1 MHELCIAR
9 GGAKRSTCGVA
20 VSALAVRRLYCSG
33 STAAVRWQYGGST
46 AAVRRRQYAGSHRSS
61 SKAVVVD
68 VIVVKMHNDHGEPQ
82 PGRCLSNYSGRPN
95 VYESWL
101 ELNLE
106 ILEFYSE
113 WFTFVRNDFTDTRL
127 IEVGYISGQ
136 LYLIKIINNEND
148 LVVYEICFYFC
159 FCQQPYQIGQKSLP

>member
-1 MHELCIAR
+1 M
-9 GGAKRSTCGVA
+9 A
-20 VSALAVRRLYCSG
+20 VSALAVRRLYSSG
-33 STAAVRWQYGGST
+33 STAAVRRQYGGST
-46 AAVRRRQYAGSHRSS
+46 AAVRRQHGGSKAAVRRRQYAGSHRSS

-113 WFTFVRNDFTDTRL
+113 
-127 IEVGYISGQ
+127 
-136 LYLIKIINNEND
+136 
-148 LVVYEICFYFC
+148 
-159 FCQQPYQIGQKSLP
+159 

>member
-9 GGAKRSTCGVA
+9 GGAKRSTCGEA
-20 VSALAVRRLYCSG
+20 VSALAARRLHSSG
-33 STAAVRWQYGGST
+33 RTVVAGRWWQYSGGTAAERWQYAGST
-46 AAVRRRQYAGSHRSS
+46 PAVRRQYAGSHRSS

-113 WFTFVRNDFTDTRL
+113 
-127 IEVGYISGQ
+127 
-136 LYLIKIINNEND
+136 
-148 LVVYEICFYFC
+148 
-159 FCQQPYQIGQKSLP
+159 

>member
-1 MHELCIAR
+1 M
-9 GGAKRSTCGVA
+9 
-20 VSALAVRRLYCSG
+20 
-33 STAAVRWQYGGST
+33 AVRWQYGGST

-101 ELNLE
+101 ELKDHE
-106 ILEFYSE
+106 ILEFMFRTY
-113 WFTFVRNDFTDTRL
+113 FLRN
-127 IEVGYISGQ
+127 
-136 LYLIKIINNEND
+136 
-148 LVVYEICFYFC
+148 YFRET
-159 FCQQPYQIGQKSLP
+159 

>member
-9 GGAKRSTCGVA
+9 GGAKRSTCATA
-20 VSALAVRRLYCSG
+20 VSAMAVWR
-33 STAAVRWQYGGST
+33 QYGGGSKMVAVLGG
-46 AAVRRRQYAGSHRSS
+46 AAVGRPIHAGSHRSS

-101 ELNLE
+101 E
-106 ILEFYSE
+106 
-113 WFTFVRNDFTDTRL
+113 V
-127 IEVGYISGQ
+127 
-136 LYLIKIINNEND
+136 KIMR
-148 LVVYEICFYFC
+148 F
-159 FCQQPYQIGQKSLP
+159 

>member
-1 MHELCIAR
+1 MPYVSPLTHKGCVCTNFVLHEAAPPSGAHAAWLCLR
-9 GGAKRSTCGVA
+9 WQCGGSTVA
-20 VSALAVRRLYCSG
+20 AIRTVAVRRQYG
-33 STAAVRWQYGGST
+33 GGTPAVRLQYAGST

-101 ELNLE
+101 ELNHE
-106 ILEFYSE
+106 ILEFYLE
-113 WFTFVRNDFTDTRL
+113 
-127 IEVGYISGQ
+127 
-136 LYLIKIINNEND
+136 
-148 LVVYEICFYFC
+148 
-159 FCQQPYQIGQKSLP
+159 